1 MFFMNMQSTY
11 ALTAVDFIV
20 AVVAV
25 NHAVTAPLGPDAL
38 SVIATAVLV
47 ILARELR
54 TRFARTHQATA
65 DTRAAN
71 RQKETLRKISVYT

>member
-38 SVIATAVLV
+38 
-47 ILARELR
+47 
-54 TRFARTHQATA
+54 
-65 DTRAAN
+65 
-71 RQKETLRKISVYT
+71 

>member
-1 MFFMNMQSTY
+1 MFFINIQSTH

-38 SVIATAVLV
+38 
-47 ILARELR
+47 
-54 TRFARTHQATA
+54 
-65 DTRAAN
+65 
-71 RQKETLRKISVYT
+71 

>member
-11 ALTAVDFIV
+11 ALTAVDFIET
-20 AVVAV
+20 VVAV
-25 NHAVTAPLGPDAL
+25 DHAVTAPLGPDAL
-38 SVIATAVLV
+38 SVIAAAVLV
-47 ILARELR
+47 VFARELR

-71 RQKETLRKISVYT
+71 SQQETLRAI

>member
-38 SVIATAVLV
+38 CVVTAAVLV
-47 ILARELR
+47 VFARELR
-54 TRFARTHQATA
+54 TRFARTIQATA
-65 DTRAAN
+65 DTRAAKTDKK
-71 RQKETLRKISVYT
+71 RRCA